1 MRSQTMWQ
9 IPLLL
14 GVALQT
20 ASTASAPA
28 APITAPAK
36 IVAPAVVVAPAV
48 IPTAAPVV
56 KSTAPIVKSA
66 APIDTATLLKQID
79 DLKGQVARIAKKQRE
94 AEEKHETTHK
104 IEDAKMNIL
113 QARQTSQWPEGFFDI
128 QGTNSAIKIGGRIKV
143 DGSYS
148 GGQKSGNAGDSMFV
162 RTLPLKGADQKAGK
176 SGHFNGTLQGS
187 RIHLSTITRTA
198 KGDVKGY
205 IETDFGGT
213 PNGPSYTSATGSTST
228 QYGVRLRHAYVTWEE
243 LLVGQTTTNFYDA
256 DSFHTFLD
264 NLNVITA
271 PRIAQVRWSQKLVD
285 GLSLHVSAEKP
296 NTDYYD
302 RSAALLDNANAG
314 KSPLPDFTARL
325 RYEGKMGFV
334 SLRGIVRSLQVQTG
348 AGDTYASNTA
358 TNIIPNFSSRQTG
371 WGLGLSGQL
380 NTAKKSNIFGMIN
393 VGDGLGQ
400 IVDDATGQAAYL
412 QLTGSTDSTAMKAR
426 FPNRFATTTVVNTV
440 LGYEHWWTEK
450 LRTTIMGTYT
460 KIKNPSFAP
469 ILTTSTQLN
478 STVKRAVANV
488 IYSPVKNIDVGLE
501 VYYGIRKT
509 ISGVDTL
516 NGTTYYNHAGN
527 EGKCTEVMTSFI
539 YRF

>member
-1 MRSQTMWQ
+1 MRLQTMWQ

-14 GVALQT
+14 GVAIQT
-20 ASTASAPA
+20 ANTANAPA
-28 APITAPAK
+28 ASVVAPAK
-36 IVAPAVVVAPAV
+36 AAAPVVAVAAPAAAPVAPAVTPA
-48 IPTAAPVV
+48 T
-56 KSTAPIVKSA
+56 KSA
-66 APIDTATLLKQID
+66 APVDTATLLKQID
-79 DLKGQVARIAKKQRE
+79 DLKNQVARIAKKQHE
-94 AEEKHETTHK
+94 AEERHATTHK
-104 IEDAKMNIL
+104 IEDAKLNIL
-113 QARQTSQWPEGFFDI
+113 QARQTSQWPEGFFDV
-128 QGTNSAIKIGGRIKV
+128 QGTNSAIKIGGRVKV
-143 DGSYS
+143 DGTYH

-162 RTLPLKGADQKAGK
+162 RTLPLKGADPRAGK

-213 PNGPSYTSATGSTST
+213 PNGISYTSATGTTST
-228 QYGVRLRHAYVTWEE
+228 QYGIRLRHAHVTWDQ

-264 NLNVITA
+264 NLNVMTA
-271 PRIAQVRWSQKLVD
+271 PRIAQVRWSQKVVD
-285 GLSLHVSAEKP
+285 DLTLHVSAEKP

-302 RSAALLDNANAG
+302 RTGALLDNANAG

-334 SLRGIVRSLQVQTG
+334 SLRGIVRSLQAKIGTG
-348 AGDTYASNTA
+348 DIVGGTTA
-358 TNIIPNFSSRQTG
+358 TNVYSSRQTG

-393 VGDGLGQ
+393 IGDGLGQ

-412 QLTGSTDSTAMKAR
+412 QYSASTETGAKQAR
-426 FPNRFATTTVVNTV
+426 YPKRFATTTVVNGV

-460 KIKNPSFAP
+460 KIKNPAFAP
-469 ILTTSTQLN
+469 ILTGATQLN

-509 ISGVDTL
+509 ISGIDTVDGA
-516 NGTTYYNHAGN
+516 NYYNHAGN
-527 EGKCTEVMTSFI
+527 EGKCTQVMTSFI